1 LDSNSLLK
9 SIPIRVERTLTQG
22 PHTDLSTL
30 KCDHYLRRHVN
41 NKTKLVV
48 LCVDLVGSTK
58 LSLSLSPQDLISII
72 NIFSTEMSIIISGYG
87 GYVLKYIGYAVIG
100 IFPAEFDSQ
109 KACFN
114 ALDSAKTMVRIIDQV
129 INPVLY
135 NKLPKIHVK
144 IGIDLGESM
153 VILYGKNLDTS
164 HIDLIGSGISIA
176 AKITALAKPN
186 QILISENVFD
196 NIVNVSKDMIFQKLD
211 IVDESWNYINTKT
224 RKILNV
230 YSLE

>member
-1 LDSNSLLK
+1 
-9 SIPIRVERTLTQG
+9 
-22 PHTDLSTL
+22 
-30 KCDHYLRRHVN
+30 
-41 NKTKLVV
+41 
-48 LCVDLVGSTK
+48 
-58 LSLSLSPQDLISII
+58 
-72 NIFSTEMSIIISGYG
+72 MSIIISGYG

-186 QILISENVFD
+186 QILISKNVFE
-196 NIVNVSKDMIFQKLD
+196 NIVNVSNDKIFQKLD

>member
-1 LDSNSLLK
+1 MQ
-9 SIPIRVERTLTQG
+9 RTLFQG
-22 PHTDLSTL
+22 PPIDLSTL
-30 KCDHYLRRHVN
+30 KCNQYLRRHVN

-58 LSLSLSPQDLISII
+58 LTLSLLPHELISII
-72 NIFSTEMSIIISGYG
+72 NIFSTEMSMIISGHG
-87 GYVLKYIGYAVIG
+87 GYVLKYVGDAVIG

-114 ALDSAKTMVRIIDQV
+114 ALDSAKTMVRIITKV

-135 NKLPKIHVK
+135 NKLPQIQVK

-153 VILYGKNLDTS
+153 IVLYGKNLDTS

-176 AKITALAKPN
+176 SKITALAKPN
-186 QILISENVFD
+186 QILFSENIFE
-196 NIVNVSKDMIFQKLD
+196 NIANVSKDIKSEKLD
-211 IVDESWNYINTKT
+211 ILDENWDYINTKT
-224 RKILNV
+224 SKILNL
-230 YSLE
+230 YALE